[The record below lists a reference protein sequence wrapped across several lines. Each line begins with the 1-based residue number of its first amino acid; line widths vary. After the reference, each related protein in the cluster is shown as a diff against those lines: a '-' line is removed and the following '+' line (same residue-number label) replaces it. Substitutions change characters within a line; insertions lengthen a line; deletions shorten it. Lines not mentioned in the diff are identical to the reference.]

1 MADSRDSRHA
11 ESSDGSDRPVPDEWR
26 GFISLSASLPGMNHD
41 RSRDLYDRALS
52 VMPGGVNSSVRAT
65 RPYPFF
71 IERGDGAHVVDAD
84 GNRYLDYVMGYG
96 PLLYGHDM
104 PEPVQ
109 AAVQSHASEGPMYG
123 APTEIEVEH
132 AEFVA
137 RHVPSVEMIRFVNS
151 GTEATVSAV
160 RLARGYT
167 GRDKIV
173 VMQGGYHG
181 AQESTLVEGGPE
193 NPHPSTPGIPE
204 SFAEHT
210 IPVPFNDEAAIERV
224 FEEHGHEIAGVLV
237 EPILGNTGIVH
248 PVDGYHGTLRELC
261 DDHGALLVFD
271 EVITGFRV
279 GGLGCAQS
287 KLGVTPDVTT
297 FGKIVGGGFPV
308 GAIGGR
314 AEVIESFTPSGEVFQ
329 SGTFSGHPVTMA
341 AGHAYLTYA
350 AEHDVYE
357 HVNRLGEEL
366 RAGITDICEEHA
378 PEYTVVGTDSMF
390 KTVFTRDA
398 PLSLG
403 DQCSAGCEQRP
414 DCPRYDHCP
423 KTGSDVSNA
432 ETERWERVFWQE
444 MKDRGVF
451 LTANQFESQ
460 FVSYAHTE
468 EDVQETLD
476 AYQEAL

>member
-1 MADSRDSRHA
+1 
-11 ESSDGSDRPVPDEWR
+11 
-26 GFISLSASLPGMNHD
+26 MNHE

-52 VMPGGVNSSVRAT
+52 VMPGGVNSSVRAV

-71 IERGDGAHVVDAD
+71 VRRGDGAHVVDAD

-96 PLLYGHDM
+96 PLLYGHDL
-104 PEPVQ
+104 PGPVR
-109 AAVQSHASEGPMYG
+109 AAIQSTVSEGPMYG
-123 APTEIEVEH
+123 APTEVEVDL

-137 RHVPSVEMIRFVNS
+137 RHVPSVEKIRFVNS
-151 GTEATVSAV
+151 GTEATVSAI

-181 AQESTLVEGGPE
+181 AQESTLVEGSAGGAV
-193 NPHPSTPGIPE
+193 PSTAGVPD

-210 IPVPFNDEAAIERV
+210 LPVPFNDEAAVRAV
-224 FEEHGHEIAGVLV
+224 FEEHGHEIAAVLT
-237 EPILGNTGIVH
+237 EPVLGNNGIVL
-248 PVDGYHGTLRELC
+248 PVDGYHEILRSLC

-279 GGLGCAQS
+279 GGLGCAQG
-287 KLGVTPDVTT
+287 KFGVTPDVTT

-314 AEVIESFTPSGEVFQ
+314 AEVIEHFTPAGDVFQ
-329 SGTFSGHPVTMA
+329 SGTFSGHPVTMV
-341 AGHAYLTYA
+341 AGLESLRYA
-350 AEHDVYE
+350 AEHDVYD
-357 HVNRLGEEL
+357 HVNRLGERL
-366 RAGITDICEEHA
+366 RSGITDICEDEA

-390 KTVFTRDA
+390 KTVFTREGPADRA
-398 PLSLG
+398 KAC
-403 DQCSAGCEQRP
+403 DAGCEQRL
-414 DCPRYDHCP
+414 DCPRFDYCP
-423 KTGSDVSNA
+423 TDAADVRDA
-432 ETERWERVFWQE
+432 ETERWERIFWGE
-444 MKDRGVF
+444 MKDRGIF

-468 EDVQETLD
+468 EDVEATLD
-476 AYQEAL
+476 AYAETL

>member
-1 MADSRDSRHA
+1 
-11 ESSDGSDRPVPDEWR
+11 
-26 GFISLSASLPGMNHD
+26 
-41 RSRDLYDRALS
+41 
-52 VMPGGVNSSVRAT
+52 
-65 RPYPFF
+65 
-71 IERGDGAHVVDAD
+71 
-84 GNRYLDYVMGYG
+84 
-96 PLLYGHDM
+96 
-104 PEPVQ
+104 
-109 AAVQSHASEGPMYG
+109 
-123 APTEIEVEH
+123 
-132 AEFVA
+132 
-137 RHVPSVEMIRFVNS
+137 
-151 GTEATVSAV
+151 
-160 RLARGYT
+160 
-167 GRDKIV
+167 
-173 VMQGGYHG
+173 MQGGYHG

-193 NPHPSTPGIPE
+193 NPRPSTAGIPD

-210 IPVPFNDEAAIERV
+210 IPVPFNDEGAVERV

-237 EPILGNTGIVH
+237 EPILGNMGIVH
-248 PVDGYHGTLRELC
+248 PVEGYHETLRDLC

-297 FGKIVGGGFPV
+297 FGKIIGGGFPV

-314 AEVIESFTPSGEVFQ
+314 AEIIESFTPAGDVFQ

-350 AEHDVYE
+350 AENDVYD
-357 HVNRLGEEL
+357 HVDGLGAEL
-366 RAGITDICEEHA
+366 REGITDLCEDRA

-398 PLSLG
+398 PSSLG
-403 DQCSAGCEQRP
+403 GQCSAGCEQRR
-414 DCPRYDHCP
+414 DCPRYARCP
-423 KTGSDVSNA
+423 KTGNDVAAA

-444 MKDRGVF
+444 MKERGVF

-460 FVSYAHTE
+460 FVSYAHTA